1 MALGCGFISL
11 VVSVAIGP
19 QGASAQIAVLDES
32 WLPATDCEAV
42 RDPISVEAL
51 DEVTFVPL
59 SAPTCTRA
67 HQVRHETFSVG
78 RAVARWPMAAEP
90 VPDFVFDQSLPDEF
104 DT

>member
-1 MALGCGFISL
+1 MTMALGCGFISL

-32 WLPATDCEAV
+32 WLPATDCEVV

-59 SAPTCTRA
+59 SALTCPRA
-67 HQVRHETFSVG
+67 HPVRAETLPSGPPRRGIAQG
-78 RAVARWPMAAEP
+78 RVCGWH
-90 VPDFVFDQSLPDEF
+90 D
-104 DT
+104 